1 MRYGYFD
8 DAAREYV
15 IDRVD
20 APFSMTNYLGTQRMG
35 AVLSHNAGG
44 YCWLD
49 SPQFHRITRFRPNG
63 VPMDFP
69 GHYVYLRDVAT
80 GEYWSVSWQPTGRD
94 LQSAEYACRHGLS
107 YSTYTCRRDG
117 LFASQTLFIPRES
130 GDADPVEVFDVRL
143 RNESDRAREIDV
155 TGYVEFSFHNI
166 DIDNQNFQMS
176 LYCAGSFMENG
187 AAVCELH
194 YEPDNFQ
201 FFAASF
207 EPDGWEGTRDGFI
220 GPYRTERDPIGVE
233 RGLAGG
239 RESGGNPVGAL
250 SKRLR
255 LAPGEAK
262 RVLFYLGTGRGEAA
276 GDARRRYDF
285 AGTDRAFAEL
295 AAFWDEK
302 LGALRVETPHAN
314 MNRSLNLW
322 NLYQSEINVLFSR
335 FASFIEVGGRTGLGF
350 RDTAQDAMCIPHAEP
365 EGCKKRIGQLLNGV
379 TSAGYGLH
387 LFDPAWFEGAA
398 AEEEWSPTV
407 VPKAGDNRHVHGV
420 EDACA
425 DDALWLIPAI
435 AEYVRETGDVAFF
448 DHAAPYADGGA
459 DTVWGHMKRILDFSY
474 AQTGAHGI
482 TKGLRADWN
491 DCLNLGGGESAMVAF
506 LLVWATEHFLD
517 AARFLGRAADEAVYA
532 AKLRA
537 MKDACQACLWDGDW
551 FLRGF
556 TANGRAIGSRAAQE
570 GKVHLESNAWA
581 VVCGAATRA
590 QGLSAMDAVDAWLYT
605 PYGLM
610 LNAPAFTKRDDD
622 IGFVTRVYPGIKEN
636 GAVFSHPNPWAWVA
650 ECRLGR
656 GGRAMKF
663 YDALLPENQNDLMEI
678 RQAEPYSYC
687 QFIMGRDHAA
697 HGRAR
702 HPFMTGSAGW
712 AYYAATRWML
722 GVRPEFDRLTVDPC
736 VPAEWDGFTV
746 VRRWRG
752 ATYRIRV
759 ENPDHV
765 EKGVAQ
771 IEVDG
776 GPAGFI
782 PVFTAGEHA
791 VRVVMGAPKTRNDN
805 AERSDSV

>member
-20 APFSMTNYLGTQRMG
+20 VPFSMTNYLGTQRMG
-35 AVLSHNAGG
+35 AVVSHNAGG

-69 GHYVYLRDVAT
+69 GHYVYLRDDDT
-80 GEYWSVSWQPTGRD
+80 GEYWSISWQPAGLD
-94 LQSAEYACRHGLS
+94 LDRAKYACRHGLS
-107 YSTYTCRRDG
+107 YSVYTCDHAG
-117 LFASQTLFIPRES
+117 IDASQTLFIPREDG
-130 GDADPVEVFDVRL
+130 GDDPVEIFDVRV
-143 RNESDRAREIDV
+143 RNRSDRPRRISV
-155 TGYVEFSFHNI
+155 IGYVEFSFHSI

-176 LYCAGSFMENG
+176 LYCAGSFMEDG
-187 AAVCELH
+187 AAICELH
-194 YEPDNFQ
+194 YEPDSFQ

-220 GPYRTERDPIGVE
+220 GPYRTERNPRAVASGAFTGSCAE
-233 RGLAGG
+233 
-239 RESGGNPVGAL
+239 GGNPVGAL
-250 SKRLR
+250 MKRLT
-255 LAPGEAK
+255 LQPGEEA
-262 RVLFYLGTGRGEAA
+262 RALFYLGTGRGEAA
-276 GDARRRYDF
+276 RAARGRYDF
-285 AGTDRAFAEL
+285 EGTDRAFAAL
-295 AAFWDEK
+295 RRFWDEK
-302 LGALRVETPHAN
+302 LGALEVRTPHAN
-314 MNRSLNLW
+314 MNRSLNAW

-335 FASFIEVGGRTGLGF
+335 FSSFIEVGGRTGLGF

-365 EGCKKRIGQLLNGV
+365 EGCARRIMQLLNGL

-387 LFDPAWFEGAA
+387 LFDPAWFEGEA
-398 AEEEWSPTV
+398 AEREWSPTV
-407 VPKAGDNRHVHGV
+407 VPKAADNKRVHGI

-435 AEYVRETGDVAFF
+435 AEYVRETGDDAFF
-448 DHAAPYADGGA
+448 DRVVPYADGGA
-459 DTVWGHMKRILDFSY
+459 DSVWDHMRRILDFSY
-474 AQTGAHGI
+474 GQTGSHGI

-517 AARFLGRAADEAVYA
+517 AARHLGRAGDVA
-532 AKLRA
+532 AYEPRLEA
-537 MKDACQACLWDGDW
+537 MKAACQRCLWDGEW

-556 TANGRAIGSRAAQE
+556 TADGRAIGTHAASE

-581 VVCGAATRA
+581 VASGAATRE

-610 LNAPAFTKRDDD
+610 LNAPSFTRRDDG
-622 IGFVTRVYPGIKEN
+622 IGFVTRVYPGVKEN
-636 GAVFSHPNPWAWVA
+636 GSVFSHPNPWAWVA

-663 YDALLPENQNDLMEI
+663 YDALLPENQNDIMEI

-712 AYYAATRWML
+712 AYYAATRYML

-736 VPAEWDGFTV
+736 IPADWDGFEAT
-746 VRRWRG
+746 RRWRG
-752 ATYRIRV
+752 AEYHIRV
-759 ENPDHV
+759 ENPEHI
-765 EKGVAQ
+765 EKGVGR

-776 GPAGFI
+776 AAVETIPAF
-782 PVFTAGEHA
+782 GEGRHE
-791 VRVVMGAPKTRNDN
+791 VRVVMG
-805 AERSDSV
+805 RSTEEA